1 MAVVAVFRG
10 DAAETHDLVEAIAHN
25 CACEQ
30 PKVCGAHMALMDQR
44 WLDGILFAR
53 FLVDVLLFQEF
64 EVAT

>member
-30 PKVCGAHMALMDQR
+30 PKVCGAHMALMEQR
-44 WLDGILFAR
+44 FLDGILFAR
-53 FLVDVLLFQEF
+53 FLIGSLLDE
-64 EVAT
+64 EECRR